1 MVYESNT
8 ASTRIWDSLGFKRI
22 GRVPG
27 CGNLKSFD
35 EPVDAII
42 YGRDLKAEGEDIAS
56 EERFDKIR
64 YYLRH
69 SLYPQGADRSEKSR
83 LRSAAT
89 HYRLIPAQNGVPEK
103 LMLKK
108 KEVISDPQ
116 TQFDIAKQAHL
127 QAHGGINKTT
137 AAISTK
143 YHWIRIKE
151 TVSQVIKSCP
161 KCKDTNKPPI
171 IGADVVRRGGPRP
184 KKKAPELENHEV
196 VDEHDNLLDPFNEI
210 SQPVDNMENQ
220 LLSSHTDDSMEDN
233 DAHMNGYDDM
243 AIDPQI
249 MQHIQAQLASEY
261 QSDQNDYATF
271 DTVTNDHF
279 ITDDQTDS
287 IMANLSQNGRLTRNL
302 TNRGYVHSNG

>member
-1 MVYESNT
+1 VYESNT

-22 GRVPG
+22 GRVPA

-35 EPVDAII
+35 EPIDAII
-42 YGRDLKAEGEDIAS
+42 YGRDLKAEGEDVAS

-89 HYRLIPAQNGVPEK
+89 HYRLIPADNGVPEK

-108 KEVISDPQ
+108 KEVISEPQ

-127 QAHGGINKTT
+127 LAHGGINKTT

-171 IGADVVRRGGPRP
+171 IGADVIRRGGPRP
-184 KKKAPELENHEV
+184 KKKVPDLGTRES
-196 VDEHDNLLDPFNEI
+196 VDEQDSLVDPFGQL
-210 SQPVDNMENQ
+210 SQGVDSMGDQ
-220 LLSSHTDDSMEDN
+220 LLTSHRDEPMEDN
-233 DAHMNGYDDM
+233 EAHMNEYEDM

-249 MQHIQAQLASEY
+249 MQQIQAQLASEY
-261 QSDQNDYATF
+261 QSDQNDYTTF
-271 DTVTNDHF
+271 DAVTNDHF
-279 ITDDQTDS
+279 ITDDHADS
-287 IMANLSQNGRLTRNL
+287 LIANLSQTGRLTRNL
-302 TNRGYVHSNG
+302 ANRGYVHSNG

>member
-1 MVYESNT
+1 MP
-8 ASTRIWDSLGFKRI
+8 A
-22 GRVPG
+22 

-35 EPVDAII
+35 EPIDAII
-42 YGRDLKAEGEDIAS
+42 YGRDLKTEGEDVAS

-89 HYRLIPAQNGVPEK
+89 HYRLIPADNGVPEK

-127 QAHGGINKTT
+127 LAHGGINKTT

-161 KCKDTNKPPI
+161 RCKDTNKPPV
-171 IGADVVRRGGPRP
+171 IGADVIRRGGPRP
-184 KKKAPELENHEV
+184 KKKVPDIEPEEGLDEQDSLVDPFGQLGQGVHMGEQMLAGHG
-196 VDEHDNLLDPFNEI
+196 DEHM
-210 SQPVDNMENQ
+210 VDSE
-220 LLSSHTDDSMEDN
+220 
-233 DAHMNGYDDM
+233 AHMNDYEDM

-249 MQHIQAQLASEY
+249 MQQIQAQLASEY
-261 QSDQNDYATF
+261 QSDQNDYAAF
-271 DTVTNDHF
+271 DAVANDHF
-279 ITDDQTDS
+279 ITDDHADS
-287 IMANLSQNGRLTRNL
+287 LMANLTQTGRLTRNL
-302 TNRGYVHSNG
+302 TSRGYVHSNG

>member
-1 MVYESNT
+1 MFNLVYESNT

-27 CGNLKSFD
+27 CGNLKSFS
-35 EPVDAII
+35 EPVDAVI
-42 YGRDLKAEGEDIAS
+42 YGRDLKAEGEDVAS

-89 HYRLIPAQNGVPEK
+89 HYRLIPAENGVPEK

-108 KEVISDPQ
+108 KEVISDPHM
-116 TQFDIAKQAHL
+116 QFDIAKIAHL

-151 TVSQVIKSCP
+151 TVSQVIKNCP
-161 KCKDTNKPPI
+161 KCKDTNKPLHFR
-171 IGADVVRRGGPRP
+171 ADVVRRGGPR
-184 KKKAPELENHEV
+184 KKAPLDTDKRESSNEQDALV
-196 VDEHDNLLDPFNEI
+196 DPFDQI
-210 SQPVDNMENQ
+210 TQQVSSLSDS
-220 LLSSHTDDSMEDN
+220 LLQDEQMQDSETHMDDYE
-233 DAHMNGYDDM
+233 DM

-249 MQHIQAQLASEY
+249 MQQIQAQLVSEY
-261 QSDQNDYATF
+261 RSDQNDYASF
-271 DTVTNDHF
+271 DAVADDHF
-279 ITDDQTDS
+279 IADDHTDS
-287 IMANLSQNGRLTRNL
+287 LLSSNTHGGRLTRNL

>member
-1 MVYESNT
+1 VFNLVYESNT

-42 YGRDLKAEGEDIAS
+42 YGRDLKAEGEDVAS

-89 HYRLIPAQNGVPEK
+89 HYRLIPAQNGVSER

-151 TVSQVIKSCP
+151 TVSQVIKNCP
-161 KCKDTNKPPI
+161 KCKDTNKPLNLR
-171 IGADVVRRGGPRP
+171 ADVVRRGAPR
-184 KKKAPELENHEV
+184 KKAPPDTEKRESSNEQDGLVDPFDRITQHVGSIEDELLR
-196 VDEHDNLLDPFNEI
+196 DEHMQDNA
-210 SQPVDNMENQ
+210 
-220 LLSSHTDDSMEDN
+220 
-233 DAHMNGYDDM
+233 AHMDDYEDM

-249 MQHIQAQLASEY
+249 MQQIQAQLVSEY
-261 QSDQNDYATF
+261 QSDQNDYASF
-271 DTVTNDHF
+271 DAVADDHF
-279 ITDDQTDS
+279 ITDDHAEGLISNNTQ
-287 IMANLSQNGRLTRNL
+287 AGRMTRHL
-302 TNRGYVHSNG
+302 ANRGFVHSNG

>member
-1 MVYESNT
+1 
-8 ASTRIWDSLGFKRI
+8 
-22 GRVPG
+22 VPA

-35 EPVDAII
+35 EPIDAII
-42 YGRDLKAEGEDIAS
+42 YGRDLKAEGEDVAS

-89 HYRLIPAQNGVPEK
+89 HYRLIPADNGVPER

-127 QAHGGINKTT
+127 LAHGGINKTT

-161 KCKDTNKPPI
+161 KCKDTNKPPV
-171 IGADVVRRGGPRP
+171 IGADVIRRGGPRP
-184 KKKAPELENHEV
+184 KKKIPDIEPQDDLDEQDSLVDPFDQLAQGVNSIGDQLLAGHG
-196 VDEHDNLLDPFNEI
+196 DEHM
-210 SQPVDNMENQ
+210 VDNEP
-220 LLSSHTDDSMEDN
+220 
-233 DAHMNGYDDM
+233 HMNDYEDM
-243 AIDPQI
+243 AIDPHI
-249 MQHIQAQLASEY
+249 MQQIQAQLASEY
-261 QSDQNDYATF
+261 QSDQNDYAAF
-271 DTVTNDHF
+271 DAVTNDHF
-279 ITDDQTDS
+279 ITDDHADS
-287 IMANLSQNGRLTRNL
+287 LMANLTQTGRLTRNL